1 MMHQSKNV
9 SFIQKIRSI
18 FTPEFFNPVIN
29 MPPIKVVGVLK
40 ETKDYENI
48 LFNIIEFNFSN
59 GLHTN

>member
-40 ETKDYENI
+40 ETKDVDFVVLI
-48 LFNIIEFNFSN
+48 
-59 GLHTN
+59 